1 MHDNLAEIEG
11 LITHIRKKTAHVIVI
26 KVSPD
31 ASNQNLCD
39 IADLCSG
46 YKDVTINAGNTTFKK
61 AEEVGLN
68 SNQMSIGG
76 GGVSGPILFDRT
88 LEIAKLLKP
97 FNLPLISTGGI
108 SSIEQVTALKNEG
121 AVIFGM
127 ATAIVQNPFNIVRLN
142 KALNELV

>member
-1 MHDNLAEIEG
+1 
-11 LITHIRKKTAHVIVI
+11 
-26 KVSPD
+26 
-31 ASNQNLCD
+31 
-39 IADLCSG
+39 
-46 YKDVTINAGNTTFKK
+46 
-61 AEEVGLN
+61 
-68 SNQMSIGG
+68 MSIGG

-108 SSIEQVTALKNEG
+108 SSIEQVTALKKEG